1 MEQKI
6 DERLQ
11 KAAMEYYP
19 TISPRTLGDNNVMAE
34 NFKQSYMRDAFIA
47 GDQWHRNSIWHDVNK
62 EPIPINFIDEMFLIL
77 EYDNIYLC
85 KWHGDFFNDDNG
97 YCEHHNYKWCR
108 INDILPTKD

>member
-11 KAAMEYYP
+11 KAAEEYAKDN
-19 TISPRTLGDNNVMAE
+19 INSLGYIMQEHVDG
-34 NFKQSYMRDAFIA
+34 FIA
-47 GDQWHRNSIWHDVNK
+47 GAQWHRNSIWHDVNK